1 MGGGLSLR
9 CVVVGEGRPFTV
21 KIDSNEK
28 VDKLVKKI
36 KEEHKNTILRD
47 AKELKL
53 YCVDGL
59 VQKSPTQFDLKGT
72 EIDDLSVK
80 LLGDFDGATTEMV
93 AIYPLSEYPQ
103 LKDSSTGRIHV
114 FVLPEGP
121 VVSETSAPTQMVQRK
136 RKRYQHSKMDPTNG
150 MNLLRAL
157 HIHVEVAEAL
167 PFATRDPTPV
177 QPFKWTSVDEER
189 GLEMKLTE
197 EQQRQR
203 YQSYLEDNIGP
214 VLAEKELC
222 VLGVEKDNDILSV
235 AVPGFKIDLVGR
247 TDILVLSDIVKTQP
261 DILQFLPGVRLLIEV
276 KKKGASDSVYQAL
289 SELIALDFLTRDP
302 VMALLTD
309 LNGHWKFLWVSEKR
323 NNSIRIEACIIK
335 TPSEAFEVIRTL
347 LAQSPTSHED
357 IQLPCCEGPVKRRK
371 LTNMLPSF
379 NEGGEGN
386 DILERIQRM
395 RDVASEL
402 GPDIEM
408 VREIAR
414 QFTGFFIPCFSV
426 RKDHAGKVLP
436 DEDEI

>member
-1 MGGGLSLR
+1 
-9 CVVVGEGRPFTV
+9 
-21 KIDSNEK
+21 
-28 VDKLVKKI
+28 
-36 KEEHKNTILRD
+36 
-47 AKELKL
+47 
-53 YCVDGL
+53 
-59 VQKSPTQFDLKGT
+59 
-72 EIDDLSVK
+72 
-80 LLGDFDGATTEMV
+80 
-93 AIYPLSEYPQ
+93 
-103 LKDSSTGRIHV
+103 
-114 FVLPEGP
+114 
-121 VVSETSAPTQMVQRK
+121 MVQRK

-189 GLEMKLTE
+189 GLEMKLPE

-261 DILQFLPGVRLLIEV
+261 DILQFLPGVRLLMEV